1 MIIILIKLH
10 YKISQKKRKKF
21 RILLD
26 SAFAKC
32 NAFPKLS
39 KKANLAHAVHEYK
52 LSPQAEDEEIYQ
64 KAVNEN
70 RFVLTINFKDFRRL
84 VKPGKPGIIGIES
97 QLSNDDIDKLVTNF
111 LSDKNPADFLGK
123 AIKIN

>member
-10 YKISQKKRKKF
+10 NKPSHKKKKRF
-21 RILLD
+21 RLLLD

-32 NAFPKLS
+32 ETFPRLKN
-39 KKANLAHAVHEYK
+39 KANIAHVVHEYG
-52 LSPQAEDEEIYQ
+52 LSPQTEDEEIYQ

-84 VKPGKPGIIGIES
+84 VMPGKPGIIGIES
-97 QLSNDDIDKLVTNF
+97 QLSNDDIDKLVANF
-111 LSDKNPADFLGK
+111 LSNKNPEDYMGK
-123 AIKIN
+123 ATKI